1 MTRWPQRG
9 GCSLDETLGAPR
21 FPAQQAGAGFLVT
34 GRRRPGRGRGRGVS
48 VLSPRPR
55 QPTATIVNDVA
66 TCGSACRP
74 LTTRPR
80 RPGPGPLPGRRTP
93 PGGRGSRRC
102 PCLAGGGSCC
112 RPGSHGGVRVARAGP
127 STPGRTGAREHA
139 RCQHRAR
146 RGGKPGQGWPRPPPC
161 LADSPC
167 TEGQAAGLGRPLRLT
182 DTESRLFPTRPPE
195 HRGGGAT
202 APRGLGGA
210 VSSHARDPWR
220 TTPTQAAVPQT
231 SSRTGPARVSRAPR
245 GLGGKAVPACGM
257 LQMQPLGPHR
267 GLRRAS
273 VTWPVPLQQ
282 DACGSV
288 ELRVHTM
295 LRMCWG
301 PRKRPGPGH
310 RSPAA
315 RTSWRSGTA
324 LLVTRSTFHLGTGD
338 REREREGCLS
348 PPPLEGPQAYLCVSH
363 GACRGPAG
371 RARGK
376 GVTFHS
382 DGSCVPA
389 P

>member
-1 MTRWPQRG
+1 MEADGLALESLAQKGAVGTGPERPCVTRWPQRG
-9 GCSLDETLGAPR
+9 CCSLDETLGAPR

-34 GRRRPGRGRGRGVS
+34 GRRRPGRGRVRGVS
-48 VLSPRPR
+48 VLPPRPR

-66 TCGSACRP
+66 TCGSACRL

-182 DTESRLFPTRPPE
+182 GAESRLFPTRPPE

-245 GLGGKAVPACGM
+245 GLGGKAVPACGT
-257 LQMQPLGPHR
+257 LRMQPPGPHR

-273 VTWPVPLQQ
+273 VTCASAARCLRLGRAACPYHAPHVLGTPKTARARAPVPSSSDVLPFG
-282 DACGSV
+282 DSLAGD
-288 ELRVHTM
+288 
-295 LRMCWG
+295 
-301 PRKRPGPGH
+301 
-310 RSPAA
+310 
-315 RTSWRSGTA
+315 
-324 LLVTRSTFHLGTGD
+324 TFDFPLGYG
-338 REREREGCLS
+338 
-348 PPPLEGPQAYLCVSH
+348 
-363 GACRGPAG
+363 
-371 RARGK
+371 
-376 GVTFHS
+376 
-382 DGSCVPA
+382 
-389 P
+389 